1 MVCFLLFMEPSPE
14 GSNDAGATGGTFTP
28 TRWSLV
34 RRARACGEALG
45 SWIGLYWYPLYA
57 WARHRGWKAEDAA
70 DEVQDFLQKI
80 CRFRLLEQADPAR
93 GRLRSWLL
101 KSFSNHL
108 ASSHKRGRRF
118 KRGGGAIHV
127 LIDWHNA
134 ETAYL
139 ADHSHATDSDT
150 VYARA
155 WAMTAMEEALEQLST
170 HYEKNHRGELF
181 HALLPSLEAP
191 FSEAQYIGVCAQLDM
206 TPAAMR
212 QAAVRF
218 RQRYRRCLLD
228 VAAKRLGTT
237 CEARLHQ
244 ELRDLLAG

>member
-1 MVCFLLFMEPSPE
+1 MRAADGM
-14 GSNDAGATGGTFTP
+14 FTP

-34 RRARACGEALG
+34 KRASVCGEALG

-57 WARHRGWKAEDAA
+57 WARHRGWQAEDAA

-80 CRFRLLEQADPAR
+80 CRFRLLEEADPTR

-101 KSFSNHL
+101 RSFSNHL
-108 ASSHKRGRRF
+108 SSAHKRECRL
-118 KRGGGAIHV
+118 KRGGGV
-127 LIDWHNA
+127 TYVSIDWQSA

-139 ADHSHATDSDT
+139 ADHSHSTDSDK

-155 WAMTAMEEALEQLST
+155 WAMTTMEEALEQLSA
-170 HYEKNHRGELF
+170 HYAKTNRQALF
-181 HALLPSLEAP
+181 HVLLPALEAP
-191 FSEAQYIGVCAQLDM
+191 FSETRYAESAARLGM
-206 TPAAMR
+206 TCTAMR

-218 RQRYRRCLLD
+218 RQRYRHCLLD
-228 VAAKRLGTT
+228 VAAKRLGIT

-244 ELRDLLAG
+244 ELRDLLGS

>member
-1 MVCFLLFMEPSPE
+1 M
-14 GSNDAGATGGTFTP
+14 TFTP

-34 RRARACGEALG
+34 RRASVCGEALG

-57 WARHRGWKAEDAA
+57 WARHRGWKPEDAA

-80 CRFRLLEQADPAR
+80 CRFSLLEKADPSR

-108 ASSHKRGRRF
+108 VSAHSREHRQ
-118 KRGGGAIHV
+118 KRGGSVPHV
-127 LIDWHNA
+127 SIDWQNA

-139 ADHSHATDSDT
+139 ADHHHATDSDT

-155 WAMTAMEEALEQLST
+155 WAMTTMEEALEQLSA
-170 HYEKNHRGELF
+170 HYAKTNRQTLF
-181 HALLPSLEAP
+181 HALLPTLEAP
-191 FSEAQYIGVCAQLDM
+191 FSEAAYAGACAELGM
-206 TPAAMR
+206 TSLAMR

-218 RQRYRRCLLD
+218 RQRYRHCLLD
-228 VAAKRLGTT
+228 VAAKRLGIT

-244 ELRDLLAG
+244 ELRDLLGG

>member
-1 MVCFLLFMEPSPE
+1 MNHEHE
-14 GSNDAGATGGTFTP
+14 KAIAFTP

-34 RRARACGEALG
+34 KRASVCGEALD

-57 WARHRGWKAEDAA
+57 WARHRDWKPEDAA
-70 DEVQDFLQKI
+70 DEVQDFLAKI

-108 ASSHKRGRRF
+108 TSAHKREHRL
-118 KRGGGAIHV
+118 KRGGGLSHV
-127 LIDWHNA
+127 SIDWQSA

-139 ADHSHATDSDT
+139 ADHSHTTDSDT

-155 WAMTAMEEALEQLST
+155 WAMTTMEEALEQLRA
-170 HYEKNHRGELF
+170 HYAKTKRQKLF
-181 HALLPSLEAP
+181 HALLPTLETP
-191 FSEAQYIGVCAQLDM
+191 FPEGAYTGSCAELGM
-206 TPAAMR
+206 TAAAMR

-218 RQRYRRCLLD
+218 RQRYRHCLMD
-228 VAAKRLGTT
+228 VAAKRLGIT